1 MSTIDQHRPLGPGGA
16 ERHGAGAVRTRS
28 LVWRLARWTT
38 PLGARLS
45 GSRLFPLYA
54 VVEHRGRRSGRAY
67 ATPVV
72 ARRTIDGFVIPLPF
86 GEDAD
91 WARNVRS
98 AGGCSIW
105 WKGRRYE
112 VDRPEVVGRTIAAPA
127 FSRVQRALM
136 GPTGID
142 RFLRVRD
149 AET

>member
-1 MSTIDQHRPLGPGGA
+1 MSTIDQHGSPRPAGA
-16 ERHGAGAVRTRS
+16 ERHGPESAVSRS
-28 LVWRLARWTT
+28 FVWRLARWTT

-45 GSRLFPLYA
+45 GSRWLPLYA

-72 ARRTIDGFVIPLPF
+72 ARRTIDGFVIPLAF

-98 AGGCSIW
+98 AGGCSIR
-105 WKGRRYE
+105 WKGGRYE
-112 VDRPEVVGRTIAAPA
+112 ADRPEVIDRAAAAPA
-127 FSRVQRALM
+127 FGRIQRALM

-149 AET
+149 TES